1 MNCVNATCH
10 PAGGGQQQV
19 NGRTSSALKPLS
31 TGGGA
36 IDPPAGIRLCRS
48 GSVQQRP
55 REVVGGRVLVGRRG
69 ERDAVA
75 VEREG
80 RRNLF
85 FQEQG
90 QVVLLVGGR
99 APDVTATA
107 TKKREIKC
115 KHGCSKFLMECFK
128 DLWK

>member
-1 MNCVNATCH
+1 MAFH

-19 NGRTSSALKPLS
+19 NGRTSSSALKPLS
-31 TGGGA
+31 AGGGPV
-36 IDPPAGIRLCRS
+36 DPPADLRLRCRS
-48 GSVQQRP
+48 GVQQRP
-55 REVVGGRVLVGRRG
+55 REVLRGRVLVGRRG

-85 FQEQG
+85 LQEQG

-107 TKKREIKC
+107 TKKREIKS
-115 KHGCSKFLMECFK
+115 KHGCSEFLMECFK

>member
-1 MNCVNATCH
+1 MTFH

-31 TGGGA
+31 AGGGA
-36 IDPPAGIRLCRS
+36 VDPPADLRLCS
-48 GSVQQRP
+48 GGGVQQRP

-85 FQEQG
+85 QEQG

-115 KHGCSKFLMECFK
+115 KHGCSEFLMECFK

>member
-1 MNCVNATCH
+1 MTFH
-10 PAGGGQQQV
+10 QAGGGQQQV
-19 NGRTSSALKPLS
+19 NARTSSALKPLS
-31 TGGGA
+31 AGGGA
-36 IDPPAGIRLCRS
+36 VDPPADLRLSCWT
-48 GSVQQRP
+48 SVQQRP

-80 RRNLF
+80 RRLF
-85 FQEQG
+85 LLQEQG

-115 KHGCSKFLMECFK
+115 KHGCSEFLMECFK